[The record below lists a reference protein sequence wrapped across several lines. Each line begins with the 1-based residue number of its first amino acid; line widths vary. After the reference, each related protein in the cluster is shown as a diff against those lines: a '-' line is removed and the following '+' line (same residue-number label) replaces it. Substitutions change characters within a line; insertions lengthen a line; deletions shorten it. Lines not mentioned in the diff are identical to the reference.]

1 MQADSLLLSH
11 WESSV
16 PGVCRHPVTRVG
28 GGAGA
33 SCTGHSCF
41 RGHFKNHGLANF
53 PGLSSAFPMLKPRME
68 LRGCGGCYIRASC
81 LMEAVRG
88 RSLWIGEQYDAW
100 CVGPSCTALSIGV
113 NPSLHLVLIAHDLGL
128 SLQASVPDDTVTVW
142 PAHTTSWQSPCFTP
156 EPDSQEPDGHQRMN

>member
-1 MQADSLLLSH
+1 MRVCGRGCSVARSCPTLYRSLLTPPGSSVRGILQARTLEWAAVPCLRAPSWPRDRTGCPALQADSLLLSH

-16 PGVCRHPVTRVG
+16 PGVCRHPATRVG

-88 RSLWIGEQYDAW
+88 RSLWIGEQ
-100 CVGPSCTALSIGV
+100 
-113 NPSLHLVLIAHDLGL
+113 
-128 SLQASVPDDTVTVW
+128 
-142 PAHTTSWQSPCFTP
+142 
-156 EPDSQEPDGHQRMN
+156 